1 MSWSSPPGATNG
13 SVPLFTVGHGTRST
27 AQLAAVV
34 RAAGVERVVDVRRHP
49 GSRRHPHLAGDALA
63 RDLPP
68 LGVSYEWWGEELGG
82 RRHGAL
88 PSRHVAWRNSAF
100 RAYADHMDTDG
111 FRRALDQLLT
121 GLVAAPSTA
130 VMCAETLWWRC
141 HRRLL
146 ADAAVLAG
154 TPVVHLLDEGS
165 TATHPLHPA
174 VRPDGEGRP
183 VYDLGAQLGLDAP
196 PP

>member
-1 MSWSSPPGATNG
+1 
-13 SVPLFTVGHGTRST
+13 VPLFTVGHGTRST